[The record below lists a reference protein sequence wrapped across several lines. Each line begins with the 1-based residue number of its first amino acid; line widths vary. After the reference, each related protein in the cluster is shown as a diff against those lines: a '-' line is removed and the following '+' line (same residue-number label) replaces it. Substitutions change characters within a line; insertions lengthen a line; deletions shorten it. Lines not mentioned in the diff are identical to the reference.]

1 MDNLATVNSQETL
14 AIIFVDKVSRVYNI
28 LRFTIYK
35 NILLVGR
42 SLLIDGFL
50 CTIKL
55 LKMSCGY

>member
-14 AIIFVDKVSRVYNI
+14 TIIFVDKVSRVDNI
-28 LRFTIYK
+28 LRFTIYE

-50 CTIKL
+50 CTIEL